1 MSCRTVVGTP
11 LGRAVSRIAALCI
24 AVAGSFGASGLA
36 VGVAHAAEVELLGE
50 PLREVYDGRS
60 DDLLTAGLG
69 GEGLRG
75 AAPEFADPLQP
86 RWRELRRR
94 AIYFNT
100 RALIDVREQGG
111 YGVRYGARA
120 GERIGG
126 VEYLAALRGPA
137 GRGST
142 TALLQ
147 IPQAF
152 DPRQPC
158 LVVVASSGSRGI
170 FGALPTAG
178 EWGLRRGCAVAHTD
192 KGTGVGIHDVDR
204 QLAIT
209 FAGRVVPAAQA
220 AVGTAFVASEADVA
234 GLPPQTLL
242 FKHAHSRVNPEADWG
257 RHVLQAGHFGLAM
270 LNREY
275 GVALRRPLT
284 PRNTLI
290 IAAGI
295 SNGGGAVLR
304 ALEVDR
310 DGFFDGAVA
319 AEPNVAVEAAVR
331 EFLLREPGEGVPAGT
346 PRETGDTT
354 GARRVVVRGL
364 YDYASLHALLQP
376 CAVLAE
382 DAARIP
388 LGAVLALNPALGPWC
403 DSLARDGLVTG
414 TTRAAQAA
422 DAQRQ
427 LLEAGVHADAL
438 RLGAINLQ
446 FGLWPSVTST
456 YAAAYAQAPANAHPC
471 GLSFAAVDPLGQ
483 PRLLSDAEL
492 ARAFSDFNGIAP
504 GGGVAILRTAAD
516 GSRSVAAAA
525 ALDAQRCLR
534 AQLPALAGGLA
545 AIQMRGA
552 AGRRP
557 VIVLHG
563 RDDSLVAVNHS
574 SRAYVVAHARA
585 TRGRGELRYYELP
598 GVQHFD
604 AFVALPGLDGRYRPM
619 QPALNAALDLLH
631 ARLTR
636 RAPLPASQVVRDG
649 IVAAP
654 GADTIIW
661 RDGILTVP
669 R

>member
-1 MSCRTVVGTP
+1 
-11 LGRAVSRIAALCI
+11 
-24 AVAGSFGASGLA
+24 
-36 VGVAHAAEVELLGE
+36 
-50 PLREVYDGRS
+50 
-60 DDLLTAGLG
+60 
-69 GEGLRG
+69 
-75 AAPEFADPLQP
+75 
-86 RWRELRRR
+86 
-94 AIYFNT
+94 
-100 RALIDVREQGG
+100 
-111 YGVRYGARA
+111 
-120 GERIGG
+120 
-126 VEYLAALRGPA
+126 
-137 GRGST
+137 
-142 TALLQ
+142 
-147 IPQAF
+147 
-152 DPRQPC
+152 
-158 LVVVASSGSRGI
+158 
-170 FGALPTAG
+170 
-178 EWGLRRGCAVAHTD
+178 
-192 KGTGVGIHDVDR
+192 
-204 QLAIT
+204 
-209 FAGRVVPAAQA
+209 
-220 AVGTAFVASEADVA
+220 
-234 GLPPQTLL
+234 
-242 FKHAHSRVNPEADWG
+242 
-257 RHVLQAGHFGLAM
+257 
-270 LNREY
+270 
-275 GVALRRPLT
+275 LT

-310 DGFFDGAVA
+310 YGFFDGAVA
-319 AEPNVAVEAAVR
+319 AEPNVAVEAAVG
-331 EFLLREPGEGVPAGT
+331 EFLLREPDEAAPA
-346 PRETGDTT
+346 DTARDT
-354 GARRVVVRGL
+354 SEPSDAAGARRVSVRGL

-376 CAVLAE
+376 CAALAE

-403 DSLARDGLVTG
+403 DSLARDGLVAG

-422 DAQRQ
+422 DARRQ

-456 YAAAYAQAPANAHPC
+456 YVAAYAQAPANAHPC

-483 PRLLSDAEL
+483 PRPLSDAEL

-504 GGGVAILRTAAD
+504 GGGVAILRAAAD
-516 GSRSVAAAA
+516 GSRSIGAAA

-574 SRAYVVAHARA
+574 ARAYVVAHALA

-604 AFVALPGLDGRYRPM
+604 AFLALPGLDGRYRPM
-619 QPALNAALDLLH
+619 QSPLNAALDLLH
-631 ARLTR
+631 ARLVQ
-636 RAPLPASQVVRDG
+636 RAPLPPSQVVRES
-649 IVAAP
+649 IVAEP
-654 GADTIIW
+654 GADTITW

>member
-1 MSCRTVVGTP
+1 MSCRAVIGTP

-36 VGVAHAAEVELLGE
+36 VGGAHAAEVELIGE

-331 EFLLREPGEGVPAGT
+331 RVPAARTWRGGPGGHPSRDGRHHGRPARRGT
-346 PRETGDTT
+346 RAVRLRQPARAAAALCGPRRGCGAHPAGRSARVESGARALVRFT
-354 GARRVVVRGL
+354 GARWPGHGHDARGAGRRCAAPVARGRRACRRAAARCHQPAVRPVAFGHVDLRRGVRAGAGECASLRPVVRGRRS
-364 YDYASLHALLQP
+364 ARPAAT
-376 CAVLAE
+376 AV
-382 DAARIP
+382 R
-388 LGAVLALNPALGPWC
+388 
-403 DSLARDGLVTG
+403 RR
-414 TTRAAQAA
+414 TRARL
-422 DAQRQ
+422 QRLQ
-427 LLEAGVHADAL
+427 RHRAG
-438 RLGAINLQ
+438 RRRR
-446 FGLWPSVTST
+446 
-456 YAAAYAQAPANAHPC
+456 
-471 GLSFAAVDPLGQ
+471 DPPHRRGWQ
-483 PRLLSDAEL
+483 SQR
-492 ARAFSDFNGIAP
+492 R
-504 GGGVAILRTAAD
+504 
-516 GSRSVAAAA
+516 AAA

>member
-1 MSCRTVVGTP
+1 VPRIVALLFVATS
-11 LGRAVSRIAALCI
+11 AVC
-24 AVAGSFGASGLA
+24 VAGVAGARGF
-36 VGVAHAAEVELLGE
+36 ELIGE
-50 PLREVYDGRS
+50 PLREVFDGRS

-100 RALIDVREQGG
+100 RALLDVREQGG
-111 YGVRYGARA
+111 YGSRYGARP
-120 GERIGG
+120 GERIAG

-147 IPQAF
+147 IPQGF
-152 DPRQPC
+152 EPRRPC

-170 FGALPTAG
+170 YGALPTAG

-192 KGTGVGIHDVDR
+192 KGTGVGIYDVER

-209 FAGRVVPAAQA
+209 FDGRVVPAAQA
-220 AVGTAFVASEADVA
+220 AMGAAFVASAAEVAD
-234 GLPPQTLL
+234 LPPQTLL

-257 RHVLQAGHFGLAM
+257 RHVLQAGRFGLAM

-275 GVALRRPLT
+275 GAALRQPLT

-319 AEPNVAVEAAVR
+319 AEPNVAVEAAVG
-331 EFLLREPGEGVPAGT
+331 EFLLREA
-346 PRETGDTT
+346 DAAS
-354 GARRVVVRGL
+354 ARRVAVRGL

-376 CAVLAE
+376 CAALAE

-388 LGAVLALNPALGPWC
+388 LGAVLGLNPALGPWC
-403 DSLARDGLVTG
+403 ESLARDGLVAG

-427 LLEAGVHADAL
+427 LLEAAVHPDAL

-456 YAAAYAQAPANAHPC
+456 YAAAYAQAPATAHPC
-471 GLSFAAVDPLGQ
+471 GLSFAAVDALGQ
-483 PRLLSDAEL
+483 PRLLTDAEL

-504 GGGVAILRTAAD
+504 GGGVAILRMAAD
-516 GSRSVAAAA
+516 GSRSVGAAA

-534 AQLPALAGGLA
+534 DQLPALGRGLA

-552 AGRRP
+552 VGRRP
-557 VIVLHG
+557 IIVLHG

-604 AFVALPGLDGRYRPM
+604 AFLALPGFDARYRPM
-619 QPALNAALDLLH
+619 QPPLNAALDLLH
-631 ARLTR
+631 ARLTQR
-636 RAPLPASQVVRDG
+636 VPLPPSQVVRDD

-654 GADTIIW
+654 GADTITW